1 MNVLITGGNGF
12 LGSALAEKF
21 YNQNFKVSL
30 IVRPKS
36 NLSRIQKHINNYF
49 LYELLS
55 ENNLEEI
62 IKKSNP
68 DIIIHT
74 ACNYGRKNEYIIDI
88 FDTNYRLGLLIFNE
102 IIKLEKKII
111 FLNVG
116 TILPAETNLYSF
128 SKNQFSDLG
137 KYITTNFENIIFK
150 NILLQHMY
158 GPGDDESKF
167 TTYVI
172 NSCLNNVQEVN
183 LTSGEQLRD
192 FIYIKDVTDA
202 ISIIC
207 KKVTEIKSLDIEV
220 GSGVL
225 ISIKEFVLKLYELTK
240 STSNLNFGAI
250 SVGNKQIDIPAS
262 NLSILNS
269 FKWKPKYNLEDGLSE
284 TINMEVK

>member
-207 KKVTEIKSLDIEV
+207 KKVTEIKSIDIEV

>member
-1 MNVLITGGNGF
+1 LNVLITGGNGF

-207 KKVTEIKSLDIEV
+207 KKVTEIKSIDIEV